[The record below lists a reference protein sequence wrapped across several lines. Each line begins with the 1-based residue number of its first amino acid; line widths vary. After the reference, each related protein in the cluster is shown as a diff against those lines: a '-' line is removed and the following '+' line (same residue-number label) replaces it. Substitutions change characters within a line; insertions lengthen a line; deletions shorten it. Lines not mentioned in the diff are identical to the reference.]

1 MIVVT
6 GSSGHIGGTLV
17 NALVDSGRHVR
28 AVIGNNH
35 MGRIG
40 DLDIEFAHADVH
52 DPASLRKAAF
62 SGAKVVYHLAG
73 IISLDGD
80 QGGLVPAVN
89 VTGVRNVCE
98 RPWSAESNAWSMEP

>member
-6 GSSGHIGGTLV
+6 GASGHIVGNLV
-17 NALVDSGRHVR
+17 NALGDSGRHVR

-35 MGRIG
+35 MGRRRSRHRVRAWRRPRPG
-40 DLDIEFAHADVH
+40 LLEGGV
-52 DPASLRKAAF
+52 LW
-62 SGAKVVYHLAG
+62 AKVMYHLAG